1 MTAGSRRRIDLRLTA
16 CVIPAMAV
24 LLGLGVWQVERLDW
38 KEKLIAERA
47 VRLAASPV
55 QAETAANGDEG
66 RRVLLRGW
74 YLHDRELPVLNR
86 TFRGTAG
93 LGLLTPMRL
102 EAGGGILVDR
112 GWVPRD
118 RTQVSRPKGLV
129 ETVGVLRRGGRP
141 NRWVP
146 DNDPGSGQWFFVDV
160 ARMAA
165 HASLAD
171 ARPLYAVLLPD
182 GDDGYPAAAYASREL
197 PNKHLEYALT
207 WFSLALVLAVVYA
220 VYHLRRRDL
229 VRVSG
234 T

>member
-1 MTAGSRRRIDLRLTA
+1 MTAGSRRRVDLRLTA
-16 CVIPAMAV
+16 CAIPAMAV
-24 LLGLGVWQVERLDW
+24 LVGLGVWQVERLDW
-38 KEKLIAERA
+38 KEELIAERA
-47 VRLAASPV
+47 ARLAAPPV
-55 QAETAANGDEG
+55 RAETAASGDED
-66 RRVLLRGW
+66 RRVILRGR

-86 TFRGTAG
+86 TLRGVAG
-93 LGLLTPMRL
+93 RGLLTPMRL

-112 GWVPRD
+112 GWVPLD
-118 RTQVSRPKGLV
+118 RSPVSRPKGLV

-165 HASLAD
+165 HAGLAD
-171 ARPLYAVLLPD
+171 ARPLYAVLLRD
-182 GDDGYPAAAYASREL
+182 GSEGYPVAAPAFGEI

-220 VYHLRRRDL
+220 LYHLRR
-229 VRVSG
+229 
-234 T
+234 